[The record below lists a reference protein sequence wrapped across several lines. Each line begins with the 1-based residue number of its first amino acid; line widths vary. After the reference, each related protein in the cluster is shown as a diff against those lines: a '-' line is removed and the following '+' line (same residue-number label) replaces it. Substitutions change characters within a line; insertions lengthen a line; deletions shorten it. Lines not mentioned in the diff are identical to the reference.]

1 VRTLLPPVSISPL
14 ERGRVYQARDGMS
27 LRVQIVIIVF
37 SGEEGD
43 FVFGDHDSWGPGL
56 FPSRA
61 SAVTL
66 GCCCFFRGGR
76 GNEFYFFLVCC
87 FARERFVSFS
97 HPVW

>member
-43 FVFGDHDSWGPGL
+43 FVFGDHDSWGPG
-56 FPSRA
+56 
-61 SAVTL
+61 
-66 GCCCFFRGGR
+66 
-76 GNEFYFFLVCC
+76 
-87 FARERFVSFS
+87 
-97 HPVW
+97 